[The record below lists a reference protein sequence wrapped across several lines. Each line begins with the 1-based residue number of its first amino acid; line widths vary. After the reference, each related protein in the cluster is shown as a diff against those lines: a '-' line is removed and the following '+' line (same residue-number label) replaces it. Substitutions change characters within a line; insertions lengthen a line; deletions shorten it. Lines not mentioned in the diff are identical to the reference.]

1 MTDPGDQAT
10 NQALPA
16 PSGIRSDQVSGL
28 MLVALAVAI
37 GWLNREFP
45 VGSLADPGPGYV
57 PLLLAVALGGIG
69 LLVAA
74 LGRRSETLAAMR
86 WPEATRALIILAA
99 CVAATLALE
108 HIGYRL
114 TIAVFLVFFVGVIE
128 RKPPLVVVLVAA
140 GFSLGSFYV
149 IGNLLK
155 VPLPVGPW
163 GF

>member
-1 MTDPGDQAT
+1 MNAT
-10 NQALPA
+10 PPA
-16 PSGIRSDQVSGL
+16 GPARGLKSDQISGL
-28 MLVALAVAI
+28 ALVALAVVI

-57 PLLLAVALGGIG
+57 PLLLAIALGSIG

-74 LGRRSETLAAMR
+74 FGSRSEALAAMQ
-86 WPEATRALIILAA
+86 WPEALRAVIILAT

-108 HIGYRL
+108 YIGYRL
-114 TIAVFLVFFVGVIE
+114 TIAVFLVFFIGVIE
-128 RKPPLVVVLVAA
+128 RKPPWVVALVAA
-140 GFSLGSFYV
+140 GFSLASFYV
-149 IGNLLK
+149 IGVLLR